1 MFADSI
7 TFIREMFNVLRVT
20 YSTYS
25 MCNINPHLG
34 ERHQHIPPI
43 PRVFDG
49 FVRRC
54 QHAVREHNA

>member
-1 MFADSI
+1 
-7 TFIREMFNVLRVT
+7 MFNVLPVT

-34 ERHQHIPPI
+34 ERRQHNPPI